1 MKTMSQIIKI
11 LLPEIPNEMGNV
23 FFKGHIKITN
33 QDCLTI
39 FITTYSTNNKILAG
53 ENVYKEN
60 IIYGYHHSD
69 NLSKN
74 ILKKSLN
81 SFIVNNIQYPK
92 LSSLVLNGVKK
103 NIEDC
108 IVMLYDYN
116 KVKNSETLSTNDCF
130 FSTLQELIQKECGQ
144 SYYSKSENQPRLQ
157 TLSWFES
164 SMFGQHVYNYIMLI
178 KWLINTVKMKK
189 KVTIEHGN
197 FIMVIIL
204 DILLGYLVLEL
215 LVFDRK
221 ALGALLFG
229 ILEKLVNLMYS
240 LLKWLMGAPAGLKL
254 NNAFNKMLGK
264 YFLYH
269 VELWWLFLDVSGE
282 KLDVVLHIYQY
293 LGYLGFTFQAAI
305 ISDMMCLATFHSYC
319 IYVYAARLFNLQ
331 ISGLTA
337 LLRLFVGRKY
347 NPLRGGID
355 SCEYTNQEMFVG
367 TVAFTILLL
376 LLPTTLMYYIVF
388 TMFRVLSLSV
398 QYILAKVI
406 YLIQSLPFYV
416 IILWITRSP
425 KIAGNVLIEEVESD
439 SSIILKVKLCN
450 KSLGDLT
457 KNFTPPV
464 KVPKH
469 FDWSNIVSNVF
480 TGKQII

>member
-1 MKTMSQIIKI
+1 MSQVIKI
-11 LLPEIPNEMGNV
+11 LLPEIPNEVGEV
-23 FFKGHIKITN
+23 FFKGHIKMTD

-39 FITTYSTNNKILAG
+39 FITTYSTSSKILAG
-53 ENVYKEN
+53 KTVYKEK
-60 IIYGYHHSD
+60 IIYGYHSNN
-69 NLSKN
+69 NLPKN
-74 ILKKSLN
+74 ILKKFLN
-81 SFIVNNIQYPK
+81 SFIVNKIQYPK
-92 LSSLVLNGVKK
+92 LISLVLNGVKK
-103 NIEDC
+103 KIEDC

-116 KVKNSETLSTNDCF
+116 KMKNSETLSTNDCC
-130 FSTLQELIQKECGQ
+130 FSTLQGLIQGECGQ
-144 SYYSKSENQPRLQ
+144 SYYRTSENKPRLQ
-157 TLSWFES
+157 SLSWFES
-164 SMFGQHVYNYIMLI
+164 SMFGQHVYNYVILI
-178 KWLINTVKMKK
+178 KWLLNTVKSKR

-197 FIMVIIL
+197 LIMVIIL

-221 ALGALLFG
+221 ALGTLLFG

-282 KLDVVLHIYQY
+282 KLDVFLHIYQY

-406 YLIQSLPFYV
+406 YLIQSLPIHVF
-416 IILWITRSP
+416 ILWITRSP
-425 KIAGNVLIEEVESD
+425 KIAGNILIEEVESD
-439 SSIILKVKLCN
+439 SSIILKVRLCN

-457 KNFTPPV
+457 ENFTPPV